1 MNIPENFKQ
10 TIHDLV
16 TDISTTFPE
25 YSQQI
30 SQWQNMDEAKCQELY
45 THCSSFYP
53 PHFFDILYQ
62 NEDLYKEKD
71 LFFIPDLDFSL
82 IFNCEDVSDNTRQM
96 IWKYLQLILFMVAG
110 SIKDKSM
117 FGDTANLF
125 EGIEEDKLEDKLKE
139 TMGDIQGF
147 FSKMNID
154 LSNVDLS
161 DNIFENMEGQ
171 PSSEEDISGNP
182 FNMPDMENIHNHL
195 KSLFDGKIGRFAKE
209 LAEEL
214 TDEFSSLG
222 GDNTNSGDLL
232 KQMMKNPKKIMDL
245 VKTIGE
251 KIKQKM
257 DSGEISKE
265 EMMGE
270 ASEILNKM
278 KEMGGQKEL
287 NKMFKNFAG
296 GMGKNSKINMSAL
309 QSMAKQEATRERMRS
324 KIQKKKDFTI
334 DESDPNNL
342 RFSINEEGKQEKSS
356 IAPPKND
363 EELIAMFE
371 GENTKE
377 APVSKT
383 KKSKKGKKS
392 KK

>member
-30 SQWQNMDEAKCQELY
+30 SQWKNMDEAKCQELY

-71 LFFIPDLDFSL
+71 LFFIPDLDFAL

-161 DNIFENMEGQ
+161 DNVFENMEGQ

-222 GDNTNSGDLL
+222 GENTNSGDLL
-232 KQMMKNPKKIMDL
+232 KQMMKNPKRIMDL

-309 QSMAKQEATRERMRS
+309 QSMAKQEAMRERMRS

>member
-30 SQWQNMDEAKCQELY
+30 SQWKNMDEAKCQELY

-324 KIQKKKDFTI
+324 KIQKKKDFSI

-342 RFSINEEGKQEKSS
+342 LFSINEEGKQEKSS

>member
-30 SQWQNMDEAKCQELY
+30 SQWKNMDEAKCQELY

-71 LFFIPDLDFSL
+71 LFFIPDLDFAL

-222 GDNTNSGDLL
+222 GDNTNGGDLL

-309 QSMAKQEATRERMRS
+309 QSMAKQEAMRERMRS
-324 KIQKKKDFTI
+324 KIQKKKDFSI

-342 RFSINEEGKQEKSS
+342 LFSINEEGKQEKSS
-356 IAPPKND
+356 IVPPKND

>member
-25 YSQQI
+25 YSLQI
-30 SQWQNMDEAKCQELY
+30 SQWKNMDEAKCQELY

-324 KIQKKKDFTI
+324 KIQKKKDFSI

-342 RFSINEEGKQEKSS
+342 LFSINEEGKQEKSS

>member
-30 SQWQNMDEAKCQELY
+30 SQWKNMDEAKCQELY

-71 LFFIPDLDFSL
+71 LFFIPDLDFAL

-222 GDNTNSGDLL
+222 GENTNSGDLL

-356 IAPPKND
+356 IVPPKND